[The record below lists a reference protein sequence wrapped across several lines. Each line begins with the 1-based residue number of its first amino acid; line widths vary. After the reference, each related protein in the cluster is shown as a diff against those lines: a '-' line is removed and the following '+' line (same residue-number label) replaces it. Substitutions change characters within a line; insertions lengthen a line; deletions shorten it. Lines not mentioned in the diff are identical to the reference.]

1 MKDELF
7 DDLISSAKEMVEIE
21 QGLKQPTLEQV
32 HRFEQSEET
41 PLPAKLTLSKL
52 TALKQSS

>member
-21 QGLKQPTLEQV
+21 QGLKQPTPEQV
-32 HRFEQSEET
+32 HQFERPKET
-41 PLPAKLTLSKL
+41 PLPAKLPISKL
-52 TALKQSS
+52 TVLKQSS